1 MPTKA
6 KDTESKKTKAAK
18 TTKAK
23 TKKARAKKSK
33 VKKDLVIVESPA
45 KAHTIEKYLGNKYHV
60 IASKGH
66 IRDLPKSQM
75 GVDLDNNYQPKYIS
89 IRGKGDT
96 IKELKAEAKKANKV
110 YLASDPDREGEAI
123 AWHVAHV
130 LGLDEHDK
138 NRVTFNEVTKDA
150 VKDAFNHARTI
161 DMDTVDA
168 QQARRVLDRLV
179 GYSLSPI
186 LWSKVKKGLSAGRVQ
201 SVALKLVID
210 REKEIKAF
218 KPVEYWTI
226 EAEFAHGKSKFQ
238 GSFYG
243 LKGKKVDLPNNK
255 AVQDVLAKLD
265 KKKPFAVTKV
275 VKREVKRQPAAP
287 FTTSTMQQEAN
298 RRLNFRTSKT
308 MSIAQHL
315 YEGVSLGREGTVGLI
330 TYMRTDSKRISPVA
344 RAEAA
349 KFIDEEYGAEYAV
362 KKERHFKNQEDAQ
375 DAHEAVRPTSVYRTP
390 KSLEKVLTKDE
401 LRLYTLI
408 WSRFVASE
416 MTPAVFDTARYDLTQ
431 TDVTF
436 RASGSVMKF
445 AGYTKVYDNRSD
457 KNVVLPDLAEG
468 AEVKMTKSDNKQ
480 HFTQPPARYTEAS
493 LVRALEENG
502 VGRPS
507 TYAPT
512 IQNIQSRNYVK
523 LEGKAIMPT
532 ELGEIVDGLVEQ
544 FFPDITSVDYTAKVE
559 NDLDEVEKGK
569 EEWAKVVDRYY
580 KPFSKELEKADSEI
594 QKIQI
599 KDQPAGFDCE
609 ICGAPMLI
617 KMGRYGKFYGCS
629 RFPDCRHTQTIVKK
643 IGVTCPKC
651 GKGEVLEKKSKKGR
665 KFYGCSR
672 YPECDFVSWD
682 KPIARACP
690 NDGHFLVEKKR
701 KDGIVV
707 LCPNGDYKEEPQ
719 EPEEA
724 E

>member
-1 MPTKA
+1 M
-6 KDTESKKTKAAK
+6 
-18 TTKAK
+18 
-23 TKKARAKKSK
+23 
-33 VKKDLVIVESPA
+33 
-45 KAHTIEKYLGNKYHV
+45 
-60 IASKGH
+60 
-66 IRDLPKSQM
+66 
-75 GVDLDNNYQPKYIS
+75 
-89 IRGKGDT
+89 
-96 IKELKAEAKKANKV
+96 
-110 YLASDPDREGEAI
+110 
-123 AWHVAHV
+123 
-130 LGLDEHDK
+130 GLDEHDK

-218 KPVEYWTI
+218 KPIEYWTI

-243 LKGKKVDLPNNK
+243 LKGKKADLPNNK

-416 MTPAVFDTARYDLTQ
+416 MTSAVFDTARYDLTQ
-431 TDVTF
+431 NDVTF

-457 KNVVLPDLAEG
+457 KNIALPDLAEG

-523 LEGKAIMPT
+523 LEGKAIVPT

-629 RFPDCRHTQTIVKK
+629 R
-643 IGVTCPKC
+643 
-651 GKGEVLEKKSKKGR
+651 
-665 KFYGCSR
+665 

>member
-23 TKKARAKKSK
+23 TKKTRAKKSK

-150 VKDAFNHARTI
+150 VNDAFNHARTI

-243 LKGKKVDLPNNK
+243 LKGEKVDLPNNK

-265 KKKPFAVTKV
+265 KKKPFAVTQV

-431 TDVTF
+431 NDVTF

-523 LEGKAIMPT
+523 LEGKAIVST

-665 KFYGCSR
+665 KFYGCSC